1 MPRRCAPRNDVEL
14 GIDFFPYHVI
24 LKIKRGA
31 AGRREPPFTKRSNRT
46 VGTVGRL
53 LLFIVVNMDEQ
64 SQNAHDELTDQDQ
77 FRMSHHMYHLP
88 PRKRRLYKRSVAS
101 SRRRGLP
108 PTEYWQ
114 RQRISMRRG
123 YYSTFCRIWQGVGS
137 APKGGGI
144 LPSPRPPCLPPW
156 GRCPRRGRMR
166 VGLVGA
172 VCSRKSLSSVT
183 ASPRHLPPRVGK
195 AKENPPAG
203 DGSPRRCAPRNDG
216 ELGID
221 KRWEAGIMKIKR
233 GAAGRL
239 EPLRVTKK

>member
-1 MPRRCAPRNDVEL
+1 MFCRIWQDGGKAPKGGILPSPRPPCRPLWGRCPHRGRRGLPRQKKKSPGGGL

-123 YYSTFCRIWQGVGS
+123 YYSTFCRIWQSQLRYVLIYVLRLAPGGVLCY
-137 APKGGGI
+137 GI
-144 LPSPRPPCLPPW
+144 
-156 GRCPRRGRMR
+156 
-166 VGLVGA
+166 A
-172 VCSRKSLSSVT
+172 RKIREVFL
-183 ASPRHLPPRVGK
+183 
-195 AKENPPAG
+195 
-203 DGSPRRCAPRNDG
+203 
-216 ELGID
+216 
-221 KRWEAGIMKIKR
+221 
-233 GAAGRL
+233 
-239 EPLRVTKK
+239 

>member
-1 MPRRCAPRNDVEL
+1 MRPPPEEGASRLPNTGSASAYPCAGDIISCFVEFGKVRNCLSPGVGKAEENPPAGDGLPRRCAPRNDGEL

-31 AGRREPPFTKRSNRT
+31 AGRREPLASYREVT
-46 VGTVGRL
+46 VKWLNLWRL

-88 PRKRRLYKRSVAS
+88 PRKRRLYKRSAAS

-123 YYSTFCRIWQGVGS
+123 YYSTFCRIWQSQLRYVLIYVLRLAPGGVLCY
-137 APKGGGI
+137 GI
-144 LPSPRPPCLPPW
+144 
-156 GRCPRRGRMR
+156 
-166 VGLVGA
+166 A
-172 VCSRKSLSSVT
+172 RKIREVFL
-183 ASPRHLPPRVGK
+183 
-195 AKENPPAG
+195 
-203 DGSPRRCAPRNDG
+203 
-216 ELGID
+216 
-221 KRWEAGIMKIKR
+221 
-233 GAAGRL
+233 
-239 EPLRVTKK
+239 